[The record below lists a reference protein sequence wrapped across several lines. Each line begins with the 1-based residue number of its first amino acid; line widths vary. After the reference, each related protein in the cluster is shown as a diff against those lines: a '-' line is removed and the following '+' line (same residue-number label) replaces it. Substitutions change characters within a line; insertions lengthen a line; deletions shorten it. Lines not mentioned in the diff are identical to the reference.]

1 MKKIEENVS
10 PEGSKVNSEE
20 NSRWTYAGAENLET
34 ATKLKEGEVCK
45 VTGVGNSMTPIL
57 KSRQAVICEPV
68 TEETELEKKDI
79 VLCKVRGYFYL
90 HLVWATRTE
99 GEKEMYLIGNN
110 HGHANGWI
118 PRTQVFGKVVEIL

>member
-1 MKKIEENVS
+1 MKENGKECVS
-10 PEGSKVNSEE
+10 PEG
-20 NSRWTYAGAENLET
+20 RIWTYAGAENLET

-68 TEETELEKKDI
+68 TEDTELEKKNI
-79 VLCKVRGYFYL
+79 VLCKVRGHYYL
-90 HLVWATRTE
+90 HLIWATRVD
-99 GEKEMYLIGNN
+99 GEKQMYLIGNN

>member
-1 MKKIEENVS
+1 MKNEEKEYVS
-10 PEGSKVNSEE
+10 PEG
-20 NSRWTYAGAENLET
+20 RTWAYAGAENLET
-34 ATKLKEGEVCK
+34 ATKLKEGLVCK

-57 KSRQAVICEPV
+57 KSRQAVIAEPI
-68 TEETELEKKDI
+68 TEETVLEKKDI
-79 VLCKVRGYFYL
+79 VLCKVRGHYYL